1 MQFLKENTVIF
12 FKLSFDIFDI
22 LNIYISILMD
32 ISKYILSSNH
42 CFF

>member
-22 LNIYISILMD
+22 LNIYISILD